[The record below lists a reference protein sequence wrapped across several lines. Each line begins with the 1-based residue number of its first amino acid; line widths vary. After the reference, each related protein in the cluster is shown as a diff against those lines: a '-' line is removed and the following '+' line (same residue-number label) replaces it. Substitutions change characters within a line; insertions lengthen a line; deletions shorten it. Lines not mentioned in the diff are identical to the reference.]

1 MKLVLACYAL
11 CLSVTASSA
20 TDISAGGQPSD
31 QEEVVAD
38 DAPPTK
44 SLRSVKRYLQPSCAL
59 GTGPAIYVSS
69 SIGSDTTND
78 GTSPSNPYATIQ
90 HAVNNRSA
98 CSTIYVM
105 AGTYQ
110 NELYDQGYTHHYK
123 SIVNL
128 SGVSEGLTITNY
140 QNDRPLLQFDGPA
153 GIICQSANPC
163 SNIDISGLE
172 IEGRNAEISFDEA
185 MAHRNSGTT
194 NNRFT
199 GKGKSTGSAASFVY
213 RMSLIITSIFTR
225 EILTR
230 VIYFPPLY
238 HGTHSQESSSG
249 RAATLTCT
257 IWLSTTALVVV

>member
-11 CLSVTASSA
+11 CLSLTASSA

-31 QEEVVAD
+31 QEEIVAD
-38 DAPPTK
+38 DAPRTS
-44 SLRSVKRYLQPSCAL
+44 SLRSVKRYLQPSCTL

-78 GTSPSNPYATIQ
+78 GTSPSTPYATIQ

-105 AGTYQ
+105 AGTYE
-110 NELYDQGYTHHYK
+110 NELYGQGTHHYK

-199 GKGKSTGSAASFVY
+199 GKGKSMGSDIRIHDV
-213 RMSLIITSIFTR
+213 LITTSIFTR
-225 EILTR
+225 KVLTN
-230 VIYFPPLY
+230 IFFPLLY
-238 HGTHSQESSSG
+238 THSQESSSG
-249 RAATLTCT
+249 RAAT
-257 IWLSTTALVVV
+257 